1 MPRIL
6 VIEDEPSLRQIISQT
21 LAGEGHE
28 VLEAPSGAEGLRL
41 WHARGAD
48 LVLTDVLMPET
59 SGVAVMLELRNF
71 LPTLPIVAMP
81 GAESGRELEL
91 LNEAQLLGTVR
102 LLPKPFL
109 LGDLLGAVA
118 AALPPGP
125 AGHRARSA

>member
-28 VLEAPSGAEGLRL
+28 VLEARSGGEGLRL

-48 LVLTDVLMPET
+48 LVLTDVLMPDT

-102 LLPKPFL
+102 LLPKPFR

-118 AALPPGP
+118 AALPPES
-125 AGHRARSA
+125 AGDRARSA